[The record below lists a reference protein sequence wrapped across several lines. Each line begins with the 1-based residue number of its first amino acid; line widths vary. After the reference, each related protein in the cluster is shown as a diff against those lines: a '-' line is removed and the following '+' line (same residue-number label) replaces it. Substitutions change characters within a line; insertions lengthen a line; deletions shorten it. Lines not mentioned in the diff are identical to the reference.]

1 MRITQNEF
9 LWNKEEYDFIL
20 NRVNTVLTDPR
31 LKKLFE
37 ADQVYSERPLIVPG
51 KGIYRPDRLVK
62 CLDGSWVV
70 VDYKTGEHNEKYEI
84 KIKEYAK
91 ELEPTLGSLPKTM
104 LLYLRDKIEIYE
116 N

>member
-1 MRITQNEF
+1 M
-9 LWNKEEYDFIL
+9 
-20 NRVNTVLTDPR
+20 TDSR

-37 ADQVYSERPLIVPG
+37 ADQVYSERSLIVPG

-70 VDYKTGEHNEKYEI
+70 VDYKTGEYNEKYGI
-84 KIKEYAK
+84 KIKDYAK
-91 ELEPTLGSLPKTM
+91 ELEHTLGSLPKTM